1 VESGI
6 PGSGVLATRSGTPLL
21 PHGPAIHR
29 EMELRVRAGRSPS
42 EVLQGATS
50 RAAALLGASNRIGF
64 LKPGFD
70 ASFILVE
77 GNPLDDITVT
87 QRLAYVMFLGEHVS
101 REALLEQ
108 QQRLDKEL
116 DKETA
121 PAAPKKSLGSGK

>member
-1 VESGI
+1 
-6 PGSGVLATRSGTPLL
+6 
-21 PHGPAIHR
+21 
-29 EMELRVRAGRSPS
+29 
-42 EVLQGATS
+42 
-50 RAAALLGASNRIGF
+50 
-64 LKPGFD
+64 PGFD

-87 QRLAYVMFLGEHVS
+87 QRLAYVMFLGEHVH

-108 QQRLDKEL
+108 QQRL